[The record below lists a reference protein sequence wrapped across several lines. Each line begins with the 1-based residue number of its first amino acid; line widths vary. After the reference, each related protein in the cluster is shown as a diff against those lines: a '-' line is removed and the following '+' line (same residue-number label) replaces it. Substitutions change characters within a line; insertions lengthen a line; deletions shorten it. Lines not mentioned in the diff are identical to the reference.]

1 VRSGELEESGVDP
14 IGTMTD
20 MIASLRAYQSGQSAI
35 QSIDQ
40 TMQEDASSV
49 GSLQG

>member
-1 VRSGELEESGVDP
+1 
-14 IGTMTD
+14 
-20 MIASLRAYQSGQSAI
+20 MISSLRAYQAGQSAL

-49 GSLQG
+49 GSIAGG